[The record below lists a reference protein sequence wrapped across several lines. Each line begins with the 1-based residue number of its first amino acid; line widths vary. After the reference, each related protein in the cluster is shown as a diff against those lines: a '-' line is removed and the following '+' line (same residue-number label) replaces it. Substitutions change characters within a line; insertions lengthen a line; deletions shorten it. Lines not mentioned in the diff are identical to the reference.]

1 MTLRTKTNLA
11 GILAAVLGNLVVFS
25 HILRIPDSVQ
35 WGLMLGVLLLL
46 GVQFHYFK
54 KLKEERARE
63 ISRGAVTVTSL
74 ADQHRQSR
82 RKLIIIWI
90 CLIPFTLSMPRWLP
104 YVSGVSLGRTGDMLV
119 ALVTLGLLSLIFWNN
134 LRRTS
139 RNRPKDPSQSGGTP

>member
-74 ADQHRQSR
+74 ADQYRRSR
-82 RKLIIIWI
+82 RRLIIIWI

-104 YVSGVSLGRTGDMLV
+104 YVSGSHERRLNNERQAGDRFGHAREDEQLFHHPQRDS
-119 ALVTLGLLSLIFWNN
+119 APF
-134 LRRTS
+134 
-139 RNRPKDPSQSGGTP
+139 